1 MLDLTPGTQEARES
15 RADAGWHEPASRG
28 SVVECPDAVR
38 AADVPSLSAVKSYTF
53 MAALRPFS
61 LVVAFVSCGLGIVLA
76 LPLDSAGLLLASAVM
91 LGGLLL
97 QCGVNL
103 INDRE
108 DLGFLHGKGFD
119 AIRRQVER
127 NFHLGLLSFAVA
139 GAIGVGIAS
148 YSGYAV
154 LVIGFVGV
162 LGAFAYTHEP
172 FNYKRRGLGV
182 VCVFVLMGV
191 LMVQGSYIAIT
202 GELSLSVLLHSLPV
216 SALVSLLLLGNELR
230 DLEKDAARGVKT
242 LSVALGYE
250 RAVRLYWL
258 LLGGTYLVSG
268 LLIAA
273 GELPLSPWLLL
284 PLPLLPLLRY
294 YLAAHDR
301 TPLTPWTGRFLLLFG
316 VGYTLALV

>member
-1 MLDLTPGTQEARES
+1 MLDLTPGTREARET
-15 RADAGWHEPASRG
+15 RNDVGRYEPASRG
-28 SVVECPDAVR
+28 SVSTRLESARV
-38 AADVPSLSAVKSYTF
+38 ADVPSLSAVKSYAF

-76 LPLDSAGLLLASAVM
+76 LPGNTVEAMLASAVM

-108 DLGFLHGKGFD
+108 DLDFLRGNGFE
-119 AIRRQVER
+119 AIRRQIER
-127 NFHLGLLSFAVA
+127 NFRLGLLSFAVA

-154 LVIGFVGV
+154 LVIGLVGV
-162 LGAFAYTHEP
+162 LGAFAYTQEP

-182 VCVFVLMGV
+182 LCVFVLMGV
-191 LMVQGSYIAIT
+191 LMVQGAYIAIA
-202 GELSLSVLLHSLPV
+202 GEFSLSVLLHSLPV

-258 LLGGTYLVSG
+258 LITAAYLVTAI
-268 LLIAA
+268 LVVA
-273 GELPLSPWLLL
+273 GELVLSPWLLL
-284 PLPLLPLLRY
+284 SLPLLPLLRH